1 MFNLLCNVKIHVCYH
16 ISYVNNHTALLVG
29 QLLGQ
34 AYFSE
39 FDFHILDTTAYSDCV
54 YQLVLTNACSY
65 MMMTSPAAS
74 GGNCA
79 VAAKRED
86 KMLISSLDYQCT
98 GGNHDSIVR
107 IFVFLF

>member
-1 MFNLLCNVKIHVCYH
+1 VKIHVCYH

-54 YQLVLTNACSY
+54 YQLVLTNACTRRCH
-65 MMMTSPAAS
+65 MLPVVVKVKVCS
-74 GGNCA
+74 GGQKGRQNA
-79 VAAKRED
+79 HIFTR
-86 KMLISSLDYQCT
+86 ISVYRWQS
-98 GGNHDSIVR
+98 
-107 IFVFLF
+107 